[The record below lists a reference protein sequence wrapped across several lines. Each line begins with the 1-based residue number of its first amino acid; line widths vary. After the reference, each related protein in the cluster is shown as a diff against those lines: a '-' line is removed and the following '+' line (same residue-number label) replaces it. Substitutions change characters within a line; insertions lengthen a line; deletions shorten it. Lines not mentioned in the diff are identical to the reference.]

1 MSRPTQAFPLAAV
14 SESTLAE
21 SRNLGPTSRTIQGTA
36 QGGGRRRRPA
46 TEKRRMQIRT
56 AQRKYREKQAN
67 RLRELEL
74 LVTQAANS
82 AGQASGDQSA
92 SQFYSEIS
100 TAGNHDLR
108 KPSEGYQTSRDD
120 ISLQNST
127 NDWIGSS
134 LSLGSLESGLD
145 TFASTEDIVPQI
157 SFNDIP
163 EISFE
168 LPGVNI
174 TFSQTE
180 LDDILQ
186 TPSLIFSSTSE
197 SGINPIKLKSMSSD
211 VTSEISEILH
221 PSTGKDAYSPTQG
234 AAYHDEPSP
243 DSVSS
248 IQLVRRI
255 RTRLAND
262 IIRWLHLDDTEEHKQ
277 LIRTAIERRRSARDI
292 ILAGLQTP
300 EIRDT
305 EEMEVSS
312 SASPRLPDI
321 QRNNLCLVRTLTL
334 QAYLSNARA
343 IGMSIDELYRD
354 VCSSPFYR
362 PQTNVK
368 QDMGVVLKSF
378 PDKIAHHLPIT
389 LAPMNPPLLDA
400 KELKLDV
407 IMNDGLTCWHVSEK
421 ISAQPKY
428 WMLIGGKESE
438 VWAQT
443 QWWRGMRG
451 ETQVDLRWD
460 SS

>member
-180 LDDILQ
+180 LL
-186 TPSLIFSSTSE
+186 
-197 SGINPIKLKSMSSD
+197 
-211 VTSEISEILH
+211 
-221 PSTGKDAYSPTQG
+221 
-234 AAYHDEPSP
+234 
-243 DSVSS
+243 
-248 IQLVRRI
+248 
-255 RTRLAND
+255 
-262 IIRWLHLDDTEEHKQ
+262 
-277 LIRTAIERRRSARDI
+277 
-292 ILAGLQTP
+292 P
-300 EIRDT
+300 EI
-305 EEMEVSS
+305 
-312 SASPRLPDI
+312 
-321 QRNNLCLVRTLTL
+321 NL
-334 QAYLSNARA
+334 
-343 IGMSIDELYRD
+343 E
-354 VCSSPFYR
+354 PFQKR
-362 PQTNVK
+362 
-368 QDMGVVLKSF
+368 
-378 PDKIAHHLPIT
+378 
-389 LAPMNPPLLDA
+389 
-400 KELKLDV
+400 
-407 IMNDGLTCWHVSEK
+407 
-421 ISAQPKY
+421 
-428 WMLIGGKESE
+428 
-438 VWAQT
+438 
-443 QWWRGMRG
+443 
-451 ETQVDLRWD
+451 
-460 SS
+460 